1 MRLVRPVRPGKPG
14 KLEKLTLPASASAS
28 FFLLFHHLL
37 QSMVAPKRCE
47 YSANGLTAAATVNE
61 AENSHSAMAVSKL
74 SGKVLSHDFF
84 GG

>member
-1 MRLVRPVRPGKPG
+1 
-14 KLEKLTLPASASAS
+14 
-28 FFLLFHHLL
+28 
-37 QSMVAPKRCE
+37 MVAPKRCE